1 MSTCSIIITTQVVLG
16 EGIKESGGGRK
27 KEGVLVLAFVELLQR
42 QHQTYERERERGCTL
57 HTCFRF

>member
-42 QHQTYERERERGCTL
+42 QHQTYERERERERMHFAHL
-57 HTCFRF
+57 L

>member
-1 MSTCSIIITTQVVLG
+1 VLG

-42 QHQTYERERERGCTL
+42 QHQTYERERERMHFAHL
-57 HTCFRF
+57 L

>member
-16 EGIKESGGGRK
+16 EGIKEGVVVGRRK
-27 KEGVLVLAFVELLQR
+27 GSWCWLLWSCYR
-42 QHQTYERERERGCTL
+42 DSTKRERERDSAF